1 MRPYVRGPY
10 LMHRERHS
18 MSIKK
23 ANLLVVDDDPSVRMT
38 LSAIFGESGYTVHS
52 AEDGFSALAELRNGI
67 PDIIL
72 SDLNMP
78 GMSGFEL
85 LSVVRRRF
93 PAVQAIAMSG
103 AYSGHGVPQGVAA
116 HAFYEKGTGLSSLLQ
131 IVEAMSR
138 PERSQALHH
147 HGALAP
153 IWISKNGHDTSGKPY
168 VMITCPECLRIFAQ
182 LLGDAIL
189 PVCET
194 GCVYCH
200 SLIHYAI
207 VKPFELASQQRFQ
220 PRPGTGMPTPL
231 GLPDFN

>member
-1 MRPYVRGPY
+1 
-10 LMHRERHS
+10 

-23 ANLLVVDDDPSVRMT
+23 AKLLIVDDDPSVRMT
-38 LSAIFGESGYTVHS
+38 LAAVLGESGYTVHS
-52 AEDGFSALAELRNGI
+52 AEDGLSALAELRNGI
-67 PDIIL
+67 PDVIL

-103 AYSGHGVPQGVAA
+103 AYSGLGVPPGVAA
-116 HAFYEKGTGLSSLLQ
+116 DAFYEKGTGLSSLRQ
-131 IVEAMSR
+131 IVESMTR
-138 PERSQALHH
+138 PDRPQPLRD

-153 IWISKNGHDTSGKPY
+153 IWIPKNGHDTSGKPF
-168 VMITCPECLRIFAQ
+168 VMITCPECLRAFAQ
-182 LLGDAIL
+182 LLGEAII
-189 PVCET
+189 PIDET

-207 VKPFELASQQRFQ
+207 VKPVEPVSRPDFQRK
-220 PRPGTGMPTPL
+220 PGEGIPSPL
-231 GLPDFN
+231 GYTDLN